1 MPTYEY
7 ECKSC
12 SHHFEAFQAIS
23 EEPIKICPEC
33 GKDVRRLIFGGA
45 GVIFKGSGFYVTDKN
60 KSSTSRSDKKADTA
74 ADSGGGSTA
83 TAAVDSAS
91 PKSPEASGGTEQKKP
106 DSGEKAV
113 PSSKTA

>member
-60 KSSTSRSDKKADTA
+60 KSSTSRSDKKSDTA

-83 TAAVDSAS
+83 AADSGSSKRPAAS
-91 PKSPEASGGTEQKKP
+91 SGAEQKKP